1 MQRVRCCRQ
10 LPQQPRSVAAQVGA
24 QAAQG
29 LRGVGPG
36 EVSPRVG
43 EGEHAQVR
51 AAMTTSILVALL
63 ALIPVLQSLSST
75 TVRRG
80 LRRIRDRE

>member
-1 MQRVRCCRQ
+1 
-10 LPQQPRSVAAQVGA
+10 
-24 QAAQG
+24 
-29 LRGVGPG
+29 
-36 EVSPRVG
+36 
-43 EGEHAQVR
+43 VR